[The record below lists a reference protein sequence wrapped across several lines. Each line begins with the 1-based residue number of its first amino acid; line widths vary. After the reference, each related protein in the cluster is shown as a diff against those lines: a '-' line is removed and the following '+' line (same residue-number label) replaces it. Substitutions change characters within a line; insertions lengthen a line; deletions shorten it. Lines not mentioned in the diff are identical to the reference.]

1 MRTSIWDLIFL
12 VGFIV
17 YTGIRGVFK
26 QRTAKVKSVARRL
39 DAVEKALL
47 ALVIPGSLLWPLL
60 YLFTPWLRFA
70 DYELPL
76 FFPWVGLVMMVGS
89 LWLFYRSHAD
99 LGRQWSVTLE
109 LREDHRLIKQGVY
122 RRMRHPMYASI
133 WLWCIAQGLLLAN
146 WLAGWYALVA
156 FAVMY
161 FIRTPREERMLCE
174 AFGAEYVEYMSQTGR
189 LFPRRRRKS
198 GE

>member
-1 MRTSIWDLIFL
+1 MRLSVWDVIFL

-26 QRTAKVKSVARRL
+26 KRTAKVKSVARRL
-39 DAVEKALL
+39 DAVEKLL
-47 ALVIPGSLLWPLL
+47 IALVIPGSLLLPLL
-60 YLFTPWLRFA
+60 YLFTPWLAFA
-70 DYELPL
+70 DYQLPS
-76 FFPWVGLVMMVGS
+76 FFPWVGVVMMLVS

-99 LGRQWSVTLE
+99 LGRHWSVTLE
-109 LREDHRLIKQGVY
+109 LREDHRLVRQGVY

-146 WLAGWYALVA
+146 WLAGWYALVS
-156 FAVMY
+156 FGIMY
-161 FIRTPREERMLCE
+161 FIRTPREERMLRE
-174 AFGAEYVEYMSQTGR
+174 AFGTEYQEYMEQTWR
-189 LFPRRRRKS
+189 LLPRPARKR